1 MMNDD
6 EQQQQHFILDEEG
19 RVDVD
24 MNVDMKE
31 GDARVTPMLIFAACG
46 CIGVGMVIMA
56 TYAQLFSKP
65 MQDDTI
71 RPSQNVDR
79 GDNTRQMIVGKE
91 DQCVTR
97 TGSQKQT
104 GQSGGDGVVSDDL
117 LGGLRMIFR
126 YEYLKLV
133 ILAASVLY
141 EIALT

>member
-24 MNVDMKE
+24 MSVDTKE

-56 TYAQLFSKP
+56 TYARMFSKP

-91 DQCVTR
+91 DQCITR
-97 TGSQKQT
+97 TESQKQT

-133 ILAASVLY
+133 LAASVLY

>member
-1 MMNDD
+1 MNDD

-19 RVDVD
+19 RVD
-24 MNVDMKE
+24 VDMKE

-56 TYAQLFSKP
+56 AYAQLFSKP

-91 DQCVTR
+91 DQCITR
-97 TGSQKQT
+97 TESQKQT

-133 ILAASVLY
+133 LAASVLY